1 MNKKEIITVQ
11 FNSNYKGQGET
22 NGNANYYIDWS
33 AILKDN
39 QPYLLNYSYFGQ
51 RNNIVTPTK
60 IASLYINIYGENY
73 IASGRGAIP
82 TNLLCPLDFLSA
94 PGSNG
99 NLFVVSN
106 THNQIFLHSRPQNNN
121 VNIQI
126 LNNDVNPTIWTEVV
140 DTTAQANNYILT
152 LTFTEL

>member
-1 MNKKEIITVQ
+1 MEPKKTISVK
-11 FNSNYKGQGET
+11 FNSNYKLATET
-22 NGNANYYIDWS
+22 KNNINYYVDWS

-39 QPYLLNYSYFGQ
+39 IPYLLTYNYTGQ
-51 RNNIVTPTK
+51 RNVFTNATK

-73 IASGRGAIP
+73 IASGRGANP
-82 TNLLCPLDFLSA
+82 TNLLCPLDYLSV
-94 PGSNG
+94 PGNSG

-106 THNQIFLHSRPQNNN
+106 IKNQIFLHSRPQNNN

-140 DTTAQANNYILT
+140 DTTAQVNNYILT